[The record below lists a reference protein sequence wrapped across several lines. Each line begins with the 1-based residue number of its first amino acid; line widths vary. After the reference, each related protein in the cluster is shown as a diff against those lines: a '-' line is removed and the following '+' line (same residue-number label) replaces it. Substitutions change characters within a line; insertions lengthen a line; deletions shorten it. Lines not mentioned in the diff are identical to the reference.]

1 MIKIIGVSKEVLLS
15 KKYVY
20 LLPEA
25 QHEVTKFSLTFLT

>member
-20 LLPEA
+20 LLSEA
-25 QHEVTKFSLTFLT
+25 QHEVTEFSLTFST